1 MRRLVPAIVASVL
14 ISQTVMFAL
23 DSKKA
28 AYVGGTITSLAAN
41 VEGRLNTSEEEV
53 VTFIPDSNARMVT
66 IPYKAITS
74 LEYGQKAGRR
84 VGVAI
89 LISPLALFS
98 KKRKHFLTIAYTE
111 NGKPQAG
118 IFELGKDVVRTTL
131 KVIEVRSGQKIE
143 YQDEEA
149 RKSGKG

>member
-14 ISQTVMFAL
+14 IGQTVMFAV

-28 AYVGGTITSLAAN
+28 AYVGGTIASLAAN

-89 LISPLALFS
+89 LISPLALS
-98 KKRKHFLTIAYTE
+98 
-111 NGKPQAG
+111 
-118 IFELGKDVVRTTL
+118 
-131 KVIEVRSGQKIE
+131 
-143 YQDEEA
+143 
-149 RKSGKG
+149 RKSVSISSRLPTRRTANRRRESLNSARMSSAPRSR